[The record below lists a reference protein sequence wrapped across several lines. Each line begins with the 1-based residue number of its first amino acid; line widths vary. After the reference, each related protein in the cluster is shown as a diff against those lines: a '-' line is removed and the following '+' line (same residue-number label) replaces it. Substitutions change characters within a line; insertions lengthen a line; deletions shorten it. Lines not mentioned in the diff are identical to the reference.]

1 MKGELGMT
9 KKNVAE
15 GIDIL
20 KKLSPKNQAYFM
32 TLLRLAEAAE
42 NGARN
47 ETINKSRNPTK
58 QLV

>member
-1 MKGELGMT
+1 MT

-20 KKLSPKNQAYFM
+20 KKLSPKNQAYFI